1 MHTFLN
7 HNKNVAT
14 LEDTLQETCKLLQPS
29 KPMQT
34 KWVKEV
40 QTSLMSFDA
49 FT

>member
-7 HNKNVAT
+7 HNKVWPP

-34 KWVKEV
+34 KWAKEM
-40 QTSLMSFDA
+40 QTSLMSFDT
-49 FT
+49 FI